1 MDTRFY
7 NLVLGKHRKY
17 SSALYPDPAN
27 MPVEEALAGL
37 DDAESAMLEVYAKR
51 AQIKRGGEKLR
62 VLDLGCGWGSVT
74 LWFAAN
80 FPQIDVVGFSN
91 SRTQR
96 ALKRCSRAALFDCH
110 LGVRM
115 HTDTQTRRHAGTHHP
130 HTDIQVHRPP
140 FFLPI
145 YSGSVY
151 LPYRNNRLSFSLAL
165 APLPPPYL
173 SYYPSLPVPSPSS
186 SMPGKYILAEAKRR
200 GLTNVDVITGNI
212 VEFEYSEEAM
222 GGQFD
227 RVISIEMF
235 EHMKN
240 YQKLFKKVSSFLK
253 PKGLLFVHIF
263 VTHNFPYHFVTDGSP
278 ADWMARF
285 FFRGGT

>member
-1 MDTRFY
+1 MCAIVHIYASCNPQSLSLPPFPLCSKRHLRRFIADLKSRPIAQQTAEANEQHYEVDTRFY

-96 ALKRCSRAALFDCH
+96 ALQRCSMATLFDCH
-110 LGVRM
+110 LG
-115 HTDTQTRRHAGTHHP
+115 G
-130 HTDIQVHRPP
+130 
-140 FFLPI
+140 
-145 YSGSVY
+145 G
-151 LPYRNNRLSFSLAL
+151 
-165 APLPPPYL
+165 
-173 SYYPSLPVPSPSS
+173 
-186 SMPGKYILAEAKRR
+186 G
-200 GLTNVDVITGNI
+200 
-212 VEFEYSEEAM
+212 FEE
-222 GGQFD
+222 
-227 RVISIEMF
+227 
-235 EHMKN
+235 
-240 YQKLFKKVSSFLK
+240 
-253 PKGLLFVHIF
+253 
-263 VTHNFPYHFVTDGSP
+263 
-278 ADWMARF
+278 
-285 FFRGGT
+285 